1 MENKLINGLFI
12 KKGNVDW
19 KVASIGVRVDEFA
32 KELIRLKDHAAEK
45 KGFINIDICVSKKG
59 DKLYAILDDYNPN
72 TKKEQVTSSDHSPDR
87 QSADL
92 PF

>member
-19 KVASIGVRVDEFA
+19 KVASIGVRVETFA
-32 KELIRLKDHAAEK
+32 QELIRLKEHAASK
-45 KGFINIDICVSKKG
+45 KGFINIDICVSKDG
-59 DKLYAILDDYNPN
+59 QKLYAILDDYVPD
-72 TKKEQVTSSDHSPDR
+72 KSKQVTSSQHSPDR
-87 QSADL
+87 EAADL